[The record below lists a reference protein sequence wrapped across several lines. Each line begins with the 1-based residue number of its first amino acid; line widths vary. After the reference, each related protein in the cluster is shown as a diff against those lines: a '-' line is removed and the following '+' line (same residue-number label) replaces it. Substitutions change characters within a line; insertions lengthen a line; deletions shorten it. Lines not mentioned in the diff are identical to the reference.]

1 MYVVQATFIPQ
12 SLMLFPFQDMPT
24 AKKSEVKEKAPVAG
38 SLACKYCDQTVLR
51 RDMKDHLISHKEL
64 IAAQRNNQEAAA
76 DSAASVINLKMSSK

>member
-1 MYVVQATFIPQ
+1 
-12 SLMLFPFQDMPT
+12 MLFLFQDMPA
-24 AKKSEVKEKAPVAG
+24 AKKSEVKEKVPVAS